1 MIKDMKPIKDIVTD
15 KVSLG
20 KIKIAGWVKT
30 KRASK
35 KFSFIE
41 ISDGSCPQNM
51 QVIAACDLKNYDSI
65 VSNLTTGFSLEVSG
79 ELVKSPGKGQNYEI
93 QANDIK
99 VFGEAPAANY
109 PLQKK
114 DMSLEFLRDIAHLR
128 ARTSVFAS
136 VFRLRSAISNMVHNF
151 FLEKD
156 FYYVHTPILTLSDA
170 EGAGE
175 TFKVTNF
182 NLNKIPL
189 TNDGTIDYKKDF
201 FEDESMLCVTGQ
213 LEAELL
219 AMGLGK
225 VYTFGPTFRAENSNT
240 SRHLAE
246 FWMIEPEAAFYDMSD
261 MIHVCEEMIRY
272 LAKKVLEGFGHE
284 IEVIIKKS
292 DRNPLDYLPLSLEK
306 DFARIS
312 YTEAIKLL
320 KEAKKDF
327 HYPVDWGLNLKN
339 EHEKF
344 LCEEYFNAPTVV
356 FDYPEKLKPFYMYS
370 NDDNK
375 TVKAFD
381 ILVPGIG
388 ELIGGSQRED
398 REDKLIKKLRERN
411 ISESSLQWYIDT
423 RRFGS
428 VPHSGYGLGFE
439 RLLMWFTGLSNIR
452 DVIPFP
458 RTPGN
463 CKF

>member
-1 MIKDMKPIKDIVTD
+1 
-15 KVSLG
+15 
-20 KIKIAGWVKT
+20 
-30 KRASK
+30 
-35 KFSFIE
+35 
-41 ISDGSCPQNM
+41 
-51 QVIAACDLKNYDSI
+51 
-65 VSNLTTGFSLEVSG
+65 LTTGCSLEVSG
-79 ELVKSPGKGQNYEI
+79 ELVKSPGKGQSYEV
-93 QANDIK
+93 QAIDIK
-99 VFGEAPAANY
+99 VFGDASPDSY

-114 DMSLEFLRDIAHLR
+114 EMSLDFLRDIAHLR
-128 ARTSVFAS
+128 ARTSLFSS
-136 VFRLRSAISNMVHNF
+136 VFRLRSAISHMVHNF

-175 TFKVTNF
+175 AFKVTNF
-182 NLNKIPL
+182 DFNKIPR
-189 TNDGTIDYKKDF
+189 NQKGDVEFKKDF

-246 FWMIEPEAAFYDMSD
+246 FWMIEPEAAFHDMSD
-261 MIHVCEEMIRY
+261 IILVSQEMIKY
-272 LAKKVLEGFGHE
+272 LTKKVLEGFSDE
-284 IEVIIKKS
+284 IEVITKKS
-292 DRNPLDYLPLSLEK
+292 ERNPLEYLPLTLDK

-312 YTEAIKLL
+312 YTEAIELL
-320 KEAKKDF
+320 KGAKKDF
-327 HYPVDWGLNLKN
+327 QYPVAWGSDLKN

-344 LCEEYFNAPTVV
+344 LCEEYFSAPTVV
-356 FDYPEKLKPFYMYS
+356 YNYPEKLKPFYMYS
-370 NDDNK
+370 NEDKK
-375 TVKAFD
+375 TVRAFD

-398 REDKLIKKLRERN
+398 REDILLTKLRSRN
-411 ISESSLQWYIDT
+411 ISEESLQWYIDS
-423 RRFGS
+423 RRFGT